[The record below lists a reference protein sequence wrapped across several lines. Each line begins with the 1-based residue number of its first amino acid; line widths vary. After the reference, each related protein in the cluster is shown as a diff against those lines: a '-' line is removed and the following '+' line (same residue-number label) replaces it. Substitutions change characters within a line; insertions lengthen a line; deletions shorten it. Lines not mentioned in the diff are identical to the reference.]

1 MKLPSHKKSAYLLPS
16 SFRWLLF
23 VIAYQLTP
31 LSKYGSIM
39 LAIYVLYA
47 INAVVHD
54 YRIDAKFTKVSLLYT
69 VLDLIAIVISIM
81 IMLERLSTDAKSF

>member
-1 MKLPSHKKSAYLLPS
+1 
-16 SFRWLLF
+16 
-23 VIAYQLTP
+23 
-31 LSKYGSIM
+31 M

-69 VLDLIAIVISIM
+69 VLDLIAIGISIM